1 MPAKLAREDAKRRG
15 NQFEKLILGLGGGL
29 GSGHANYATLL
40 MKDRELP
47 AK

>member
-1 MPAKLAREDAKRRG
+1 MNTITKPGLA
-15 NQFEKLILGLGGGL
+15 GL